1 MVANPRMLLVGADS
15 QLAPLAELF
24 VQDGALA
31 CVCDPYGSELGSSKA
46 GITQMIESACAAL
59 GHIDTMVF
67 CEGVRAAEG
76 GRPDADRFV
85 QQTLSAVNCLLSSVG
100 CLALKMI
107 QDRIPGQIIVVCDSS
122 AVAGRSDSMINSTV
136 GGALIGMSKSLAKE
150 LGRYRIA
157 VNVICLG
164 PIAGGD
170 QESRL
175 TEAEAIILKATG
187 TGKPATLTHVA
198 NNIRHLARGEHWMNG
213 QILYVNDGMIM

>member
-1 MVANPRMLLVGADS
+1 MVANPHMLLVGADS

-24 VQDGALA
+24 TQDGALTY
-31 CVCDPYGSELGSSKA
+31 VCDPYGSEPGSSKA
-46 GITQMIESACAAL
+46 GITQMIESARTVL

-67 CEGVRAAEG
+67 CEGVRAAED

-85 QQTLSAVNCLLSSVG
+85 QQTLTAVNCLLSSVG

-122 AVAGRSDSMINSTV
+122 AVAGRSDSMISSTV